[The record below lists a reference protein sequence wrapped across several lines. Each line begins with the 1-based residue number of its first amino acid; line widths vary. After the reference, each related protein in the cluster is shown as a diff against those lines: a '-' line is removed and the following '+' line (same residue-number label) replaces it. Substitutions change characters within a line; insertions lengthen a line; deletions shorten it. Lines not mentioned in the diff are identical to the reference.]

1 MQPTGETNLHPIVPY
16 LEERVGLGRPVL
28 RLRIRLLSIYSSFF
42 PLCNGTVVHA
52 CQFTL
57 IKRGCEFEGCSWSFC
72 IRAAFFHLVWFNL
85 IHSWK
90 EVSFDRVLR
99 STRIRFSCFRIN
111 LVLHR
116 VVRKRLFWSSSSAV
130 TPPRRR
136 SFKKV
141 MWDCQVS
148 GIT

>member
-1 MQPTGETNLHPIVPY
+1 MQPTGETKLHRLVTY
-16 LEERVGLGRPVL
+16 LEERVGLGRPML
-28 RLRIRLLSIYSSFF
+28 HLCIRLLSIYSSFF

-52 CQFTL
+52 CQFTP
-57 IKRGCEFEGCSWSFC
+57 IKRECEFEGCSWSFC
-72 IRAAFFHLVWFNL
+72 VWALFFHLVWFNL

-90 EVSFDRVLR
+90 GVSFDRVFR
-99 STRIRFSCFRIN
+99 SSRIRFSCFWIS

-116 VVRKRLFWSSSSAV
+116 VVQKQLFWSNSSAV

-141 MWDCQVS
+141 MRDCWVS